1 MAHPLVPQTPEE
13 PILTFASAF
22 FSPEAWPKPKPIAQ
36 HGSDTFQLR
45 LGLPGLFLSSS
56 PRLALLRRNHREAFG
71 GEGGHTCSAV
81 CITLQEVLALLEI
94 TGEHAVLGTSNVCS
108 DCSQPCHLENEEV
121 GACSHS

>member
-71 GEGGHTCSAV
+71 GEGGQCLTSHPHLQCSLYHAPGSASIARDYRGTCS
-81 CITLQEVLALLEI
+81 
-94 TGEHAVLGTSNVCS
+94 LG
-108 DCSQPCHLENEEV
+108 DQ
-121 GACSHS
+121 